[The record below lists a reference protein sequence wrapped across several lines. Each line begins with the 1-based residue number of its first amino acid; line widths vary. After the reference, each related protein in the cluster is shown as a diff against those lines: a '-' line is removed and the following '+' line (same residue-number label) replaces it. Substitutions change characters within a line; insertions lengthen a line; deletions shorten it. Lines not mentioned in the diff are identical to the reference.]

1 MIFIKNCFLSLC
13 ALVSCFA
20 ALSWIHFDLRRKI
33 SFSILIGIMAM
44 AFHLLSMYFLGSM
57 DMTPAVFIFCLPVLL
72 FYPKFPIPDTIAVVC
87 ISCAFYGTFHGMT
100 ALFFSL
106 ELLSPFFR
114 FALEALGILGALFLV
129 RQMYPYFPG
138 ENWKSSFLE
147 NAPSKKIP
155 EDPLFLYCSGL
166 TAFAFCLGFPVFF
179 RETLSCLFPLEL
191 FALIAGLFLFS
202 LILSH
207 RQENQSLLSEQQYRA
222 EMQSFMSVIRS
233 QRHDYNFHVQTIYGL
248 LERKDYVA
256 CEAYLNELLKDSIS
270 VNRLLSLADTA
281 TSALILSFQSQA
293 SQAGIRME
301 ISIENNLSQIVT
313 NVYETNKIIGNLLQN
328 ALDETEL
335 LSDKS
340 YGIRLSILKRGEFCI
355 IRVSN
360 RTRSKAPM
368 EQYQIGISSKTGH
381 EGIGIASIRHLALR
395 YGGTVYS
402 RMEGD
407 IIHFVAKIPLTLAK
421 ESA

>member
-1 MIFIKNCFLSLC
+1 
-13 ALVSCFA
+13 
-20 ALSWIHFDLRRKI
+20 
-33 SFSILIGIMAM
+33 
-44 AFHLLSMYFLGSM
+44 
-57 DMTPAVFIFCLPVLL
+57 
-72 FYPKFPIPDTIAVVC
+72 
-87 ISCAFYGTFHGMT
+87 
-100 ALFFSL
+100 
-106 ELLSPFFR
+106 
-114 FALEALGILGALFLV
+114 
-129 RQMYPYFPG
+129 
-138 ENWKSSFLE
+138 
-147 NAPSKKIP
+147 
-155 EDPLFLYCSGL
+155 
-166 TAFAFCLGFPVFF
+166 
-179 RETLSCLFPLEL
+179 
-191 FALIAGLFLFS
+191 
-202 LILSH
+202 
-207 RQENQSLLSEQQYRA
+207 
-222 EMQSFMSVIRS
+222 MSVIRS

-248 LERKDYVA
+248 VERKDYAA

-270 VNRLLSLADTA
+270 VNRLLSLSDTA

-293 SQAGIRME
+293 SQAGIQME

-368 EQYQIGISSKTGH
+368 EQYQVGISSKTGH

>member
-1 MIFIKNCFLSLC
+1 MTLIRYGFLSLC

-20 ALSWIHFDLRRKI
+20 ALSWIHFDFRRKV
-33 SFSILIGIMAM
+33 SFSILIGIISMV
-44 AFHLLSMYFLGSM
+44 FHLLSAYFLNCI
-57 DMTPAVFIFCLPVLL
+57 DVTPAIFLLCLPIFLC
-72 FYPKFPIPDTIAVVC
+72 YPKFPIPDTVAVVC
-87 ISCAFYGTFHGMT
+87 ISCAFYGTLHGMT

-114 FALEALGILGALFLV
+114 AALEALGILGTFFLI
-129 RQMYPYFPG
+129 RQMYPHFPG
-138 ENWKSSFLE
+138 KNWKSTFLE
-147 NAPSKKIP
+147 NTSSETVLPS
-155 EDPLFLYCSGL
+155 PLFLFCAGL
-166 TAFAFCLGFPVFF
+166 TAFSLSLGLPVFSPI
-179 RETLSCLFPLEL
+179 TPLWLFPLEL
-191 FALIAGLFLFS
+191 FALVAGLSLFG

-207 RQENQSLLSEQQYRA
+207 RQENQSLLSEQQYRE

-248 LERKDYVA
+248 MERKDYAA
-256 CEAYLNELLKDSIS
+256 CEAYLNELLQDSIS

-301 ISIENNLSQIVT
+301 ISVENNLSQIVT
-313 NVYETNKIIGNLLQN
+313 NTYETNKIIGNLLQN

-340 YGIRLSILKRGEFCI
+340 YGIHLSILKRGEFCI

-360 RTRSKAPM
+360 RTRSNAPM
-368 EQYQIGISSKTGH
+368 ARYQVGISSKAGH

-395 YGGTVYS
+395 YGGAVYS

-421 ESA
+421 ENT